1 MDLLIRD
8 LIHLGLSEKEARVY
22 IAAMQLGPSAIQ
34 EIAEQAGV
42 NRATTYVLIEDL
54 GTRGLISSTTQENKR
69 LFIAEAP
76 DRLLLLL
83 QFQRQALEARERQ
96 LSELLPKLSALFHGS
111 WEKPEIRYLDGPA
124 GLTALRTDFEQ
135 LEGEILQV
143 IGYDAFAG
151 AVDFHL
157 TEEHRETLARQFA
170 PTRVIFVTARPKEE
184 FELWGELQS
193 KMIPPESFP
202 FPVEGE
208 ITIRADHVYL
218 FSYSKGPLAVD
229 VRSQVIAD
237 TFRALFEIAWAK
249 ESKES

>member
-8 LIHLGLSEKEARVY
+8 LIHLGLSDKEARVY

-42 NRATTYVLIEDL
+42 NRATTYVLMEDL
-54 GTRGLISSTTQENKR
+54 GTRGLISNTTQENKR

-83 QFQRQALEARERQ
+83 QLQRQELEARERQ
-96 LSELLPKLSALFHGS
+96 LSELLPKLSALFNSS

-124 GLTALRTDFEQ
+124 GLTALRADFEQ
-135 LEGEILQV
+135 LEGEIVQM
-143 IGYDAFAG
+143 IGYDAFAA
-151 AVDFHL
+151 AVDFHT
-157 TEEHRETLARQFA
+157 TEEHRESLARQFI
-170 PTRVIFVTARPKEE
+170 PTRAIFVTARPQEE
-184 FELWGELQS
+184 FALWGELQS
-193 KMIPPESFP
+193 KIIRPEAFP

-208 ITIRADHVYL
+208 ITARADHLYL

-229 VRSQVIAD
+229 VRSKVIAD
-237 TFRALFEIAWAK
+237 TFRALFEVAWSRG
-249 ESKES
+249 EGT